1 MLDQLAGKP
10 SPSWR
15 RSQVFLVL
23 LFWISRIA
31 IGDRYGPRFFWI
43 RRLNRAL
50 AKCTPWQIVLSTL
63 TVLYALR
70 HGDVLL
76 GLQAP
81 EPLARLYS
89 RDYYRA
95 TWIVTALDAGF
106 ATAMTVKYKW
116 LRDVFSLMCSGYYLL
131 FANEADEKLRKYRA
145 ICTVEMLRTTWE
157 KTSNPYIRF
166 FTRRD
171 RPRVGIRRKIFLP
184 RPQGSKYTKPM
195 TAYLFFAGSE
205 LELARQ
211 RELVMDFPGGGF
223 ICMNPQHHEER
234 LLRWAIQTGRPVLSF
249 DYGKA
254 PEYPFPFAIDEMYDA
269 YSLLHGTKGKC
280 IGMNT
285 VGEQDLRVVLSGDSA
300 GANIATAMLVKLLET
315 SPSPPSP
322 RPSRSANP
330 TQSSSSPPSTSPVS
344 LPLPVA
350 LLFAYPALSFHFTS
364 WMPSSDLRVLR
375 SESHPDVANLLRGK
389 EHLEHLSPLSV
400 VEDVERRS
408 GGSERGRPKV
418 LRRKRT
424 ISWGRG
430 LVRGLPGSKSFAS
443 LRGGTAGTEGDDEEE
458 QEEVPVTDEKDKTL
472 SERIVWWEGPEEA
485 GVGLGAGD
493 EARQRQLKE
502 KLVEEEGKVK
512 EELAGR
518 RGTGSGGALEQ
529 TRLAMTSR
537 TAFFNDRIISP
548 SMCRAMALLYIGPR
562 NAPDLHS
569 DYHISPIFTPP
580 HLLHQFPPVYLSCG
594 ERDPFVDDTVIF
606 AGKLREAKESRKLE
620 LLARETRHG
629 ESLRMSGSAPSTPR
643 DPILDEDEDDW
654 VRSSIIEGW
663 SHGYLQMVSVLPEST
678 RVIAMMGD
686 WINEAFE
693 RAEAKEKKYGP
704 GGRGAGGGGG
714 KPHRPGTPSPLA
726 SNGGAHKGGQVGSPS
741 RTIKIMPPLPVVPP
755 PFNAGLTS
763 ESEHDEDILSFT
775 PKRRRGSSNVSRS
788 GSPAPNLAPQTAR
801 RASGTASALVAPTHS
816 SSDEASSSSTTLPRT
831 PDDSQTLQ
839 HSTSPSRKDEVTP
852 PPRHQH
858 LVTPVERA
866 MRDDLPTSPPA
877 SKPHNPSSSSQ
888 SASANAHARRFFT
901 DPATALAIPQRP
913 SAAQPV
919 PGSVSLSDDEQ
930 HLSVT
935 SAWSSGEADHPSAV
949 NRKTARSGSAGLL
962 PVPIGAHFVD
972 AKDLLRR
979 RRDEVVFGISAASSR
994 PTSTDGSEG
1003 DDQRGDEPPAQAR
1016 EASKA
1021 AAGQSA
1027 LDN

>member
-184 RPQGSKYTKPM
+184 RPQGSKYTFVLRPSSTLSAAELTVRGANSKPM

-300 GANIATAMLVKLLET
+300 GANIATAML
-315 SPSPPSP
+315 
-322 RPSRSANP
+322 
-330 TQSSSSPPSTSPVS
+330 
-344 LPLPVA
+344 
-350 LLFAYPALSFHFTS
+350 
-364 WMPSSDLRVLR
+364 
-375 SESHPDVANLLRGK
+375 SHPDVANLLRGK

-594 ERDPFVDDTVIF
+594 ERDPFVDDVRLPAFFRRLPSRASRLNSLVISVQTVIF

-693 RAEAKEKKYGP
+693 RAEAKEKKNGP

-741 RTIKIMPPLPVVPP
+741 RTIKIMPPLPIVPP
-755 PFNAGLTS
+755 LFSAGLTS

-866 MRDDLPTSPPA
+866 MRDDLPTSPPT

-1003 DDQRGDEPPAQAR
+1003 DDQRGDEPPAQVR